1 MLSLIRRH
9 FVLTVFTVIAVLL
22 VLIGWWL
29 RPDMNTA
36 PAEKAAEEATAV
48 QPDSR
53 YRAVDSGRDV
63 SGSGDV
69 EDDGP
74 VGCAGVFVEMESLPP
89 NLESAGS
96 FDDLVAQALR
106 DVDNA
111 STPEQVVFAAHLSK
125 FDRAEQLRILTNGVN
140 AMPGS
145 AYLMWTAVNACVRT
159 GQQTE
164 CPDLDAWVQQLL
176 TLDGENALAW
186 SVAADAYLT
195 LGRDEDA
202 LEAMRRASIS
212 YTVNEYWIEDIQ
224 ASWDA
229 VTAYGGFSEGRA
241 PTEAIGISAAFVKP
255 TSYYQVCK
263 RKVDESVDWANA
275 CLALGKTIDAGA
287 KTYLLKS
294 FGRGMQRIARIAAG
308 EDPDS
313 EELLAM
319 KAVQI
324 PDGYMDEPY
333 RYPDSP
339 KILLENMLVLGEIAA
354 FERLAEINRERLASG
369 YEANCDVIRL
379 DY

>member
-9 FVLTVFTVIAVLL
+9 FVLTFFTAIAVLL
-22 VLIGWWL
+22 VLIGWWQ
-29 RPDMNTA
+29 RPDISTA
-36 PAEKAAEEATAV
+36 PADEAIEDAAVA

-53 YRAVDSGRDV
+53 YRAVDTKRDASESGF
-63 SGSGDV
+63 V

-74 VGCAGVFVEMESLPP
+74 VGCAGVFVEVQSRPP
-89 NLESAGS
+89 NPENAGR
-96 FDDLVAQALR
+96 FDDLMAQALR
-106 DVDNA
+106 DAENA

-125 FDRAEQLRILTNGVN
+125 FDRAEQLRILTKGVN
-140 AMPGS
+140 TMPGS

-159 GQQTE
+159 GQKAE
-164 CPDLDAWVQQLL
+164 CPDLDSWVQQLL
-176 TLDGENALAW
+176 ALDSENALAW
-186 SVAADAYLT
+186 SLAADAYLT

-255 TSYYQVCK
+255 TSYFQVCT
-263 RKVDESVDWANA
+263 RKVDESMDWANA
-275 CLALGKTIDAGA
+275 CRALGKTIEAGA

-308 EDPDS
+308 EDPNS

-319 KAVQI
+319 REVQV
-324 PDGYMDEPY
+324 PDGYTDEAY

-339 KILLENMLVLGEIAA
+339 QILMENMLVVGEIEAY
-354 FERLAEINRERLASG
+354 ERLAEINRERLESG
-369 YEANCDVIRL
+369 YEADCDLIRL